1 MKGYFAPCRYGSG
14 QRPLLP
20 YEPHLGMDM
29 TSSGESSSGF
39 TSQDSTMERCKT
51 GILPTHLLPAQMSP
65 FSRDKQIFVGGSR
78 CSDVS

>member
-1 MKGYFAPCRYGSG
+1 MNDGFFVLRRYGSG

-51 GILPTHLLPAQMSP
+51 GIRRGSTPVWAEVGPQMCH
-65 FSRDKQIFVGGSR
+65 KCFVLFVHWGG
-78 CSDVS
+78 